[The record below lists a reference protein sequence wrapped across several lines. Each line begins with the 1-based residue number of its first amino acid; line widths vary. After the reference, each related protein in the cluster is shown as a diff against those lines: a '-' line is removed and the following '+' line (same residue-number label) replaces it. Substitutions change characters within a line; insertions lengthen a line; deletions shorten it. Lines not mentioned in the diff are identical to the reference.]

1 MANRKA
7 YNLCEVGRIQEATRI
22 MLEEANHIDDL
33 VLKGYYEQQRAEYV
47 NMYDKKAA
55 QELMISAKSK
65 NRYLL
70 NPIVGIQ
77 QKN

>member
-1 MANRKA
+1 
-7 YNLCEVGRIQEATRI
+7 

-55 QELMISAKSK
+55 Q
-65 NRYLL
+65 
-70 NPIVGIQ
+70 
-77 QKN
+77 